1 MKRIVRSLLP
11 MVAALCAFVPIQVNA
26 ESISGLNV
34 TVYDNWTGFDNEYNN
49 APPIPPITPI
59 CLETTWNRLIWD
71 FQSDPV
77 CDLYDD
83 FQVNIDGYITSPET
97 ATYEIYMHGDDG
109 VKLYLDGQLVI
120 DAWYDSGNA
129 GYSVPITFEANVPK
143 ALNAWYYENGG
154 GAQVRLEY
162 LVDNAWT
169 PVPDSWFTRVEPA
182 APTTTTT
189 LVPYFNPVQNLTA
202 TANAD
207 GSVNLSWEAPSASNT
222 NIYGYSINFV
232 DFDNQIE
239 RGGWGVWTL
248 AANTTFSLGHW
259 MFDGSNPVTT
269 GYGQVRFK
277 VYAMNGVCAGVG
289 TGSCL
294 YGPSTNVD
302 ATVMN
307 PSLATTTTVS
317 VTTTTDSPVTT
328 STIPNT
334 VVTTTVADVST
345 TIVNVTTT
353 VVNVT
358 TTVQVPTVTTS
369 TMPTVILPPLP
380 SISPTTSEAPT
391 SWVLPTVQTDET
403 YPTTPETMPD
413 TIPMDTIPLD
423 TIPLE
428 PIIELP
434 VDNTIP
440 SMILPEIA
448 ETVPGVLEN
457 PISDTTLE
465 TAINDLFNTTN
476 ADVAQ
481 ITEQLTTLLESDFT
495 AEQFAALTA
504 NAFDET
510 ATLTEMSAVLETF
523 AAADLSEAEFT
534 TLMTEVFDEDLSDTE
549 TIALV
554 ETMFEI
560 PLSAQEFASV
570 LEAVFDKPVS
580 DAVLVDT
587 FTAVLGTAPTNEQFA
602 EVVNI
607 LESETITAEQVA
619 TVVDLVL
626 AQDAGISEGQATE
639 LATSS
644 KVLESIDG
652 EQATEVFDA
661 IEVSNLSTEDGT
673 AIATAVQGASN
684 DVRSSFE
691 EELNVFDG
699 VFDVYT
705 ALGSSETVATRRVII
720 GASALIFA
728 MPLPLPTIRR
738 IRI

>member
-1 MKRIVRSLLP
+1 
-11 MVAALCAFVPIQVNA
+11 
-26 ESISGLNV
+26 
-34 TVYDNWTGFDNEYNN
+34 
-49 APPIPPITPI
+49 
-59 CLETTWNRLIWD
+59 
-71 FQSDPV
+71 
-77 CDLYDD
+77 
-83 FQVNIDGYITSPET
+83 
-97 ATYEIYMHGDDG
+97 
-109 VKLYLDGQLVI
+109 
-120 DAWYDSGNA
+120 
-129 GYSVPITFEANVPK
+129 
-143 ALNAWYYENGG
+143 
-154 GAQVRLEY
+154 
-162 LVDNAWT
+162 
-169 PVPDSWFTRVEPA
+169 
-182 APTTTTT
+182 
-189 LVPYFNPVQNLTA
+189 
-202 TANAD
+202 
-207 GSVNLSWEAPSASNT
+207 
-222 NIYGYSINFV
+222 
-232 DFDNQIE
+232 
-239 RGGWGVWTL
+239 
-248 AANTTFSLGHW
+248 
-259 MFDGSNPVTT
+259 
-269 GYGQVRFK
+269 
-277 VYAMNGVCAGVG
+277 
-289 TGSCL
+289 
-294 YGPSTNVD
+294 
-302 ATVMN
+302 
-307 PSLATTTTVS
+307 
-317 VTTTTDSPVTT
+317 
-328 STIPNT
+328 
-334 VVTTTVADVST
+334 
-345 TIVNVTTT
+345 
-353 VVNVT
+353 
-358 TTVQVPTVTTS
+358 
-369 TMPTVILPPLP
+369 
-380 SISPTTSEAPT
+380 
-391 SWVLPTVQTDET
+391 
-403 YPTTPETMPD
+403 MPD

-705 ALGSSETVATRRVII
+705 ALGSSVTVATRRVII